1 MPPSTNGYNT
11 TGNVS
16 SRETSS
22 EGSSHGTSSSS
33 TTTSTELPLFP
44 IPATTPWKPNRKPR
58 DRISSEAAENTALI
72 IGIIAGAMIA
82 IVLIILIILKF
93 KNRSDGSYKVD
104 ESKNYPHSHGPTAAL
119 LGSGNIQQCPQQING
134 NIKNGSDKC
143 VSNPSKKR
151 DIRDVKE
158 WYV

>member
-1 MPPSTNGYNT
+1 M
-11 TGNVS
+11 S
-16 SRETSS
+16 SRQTST
-22 EGSSHGTSSSS
+22 ESSSYGTNISS
-33 TTTSTELPLFP
+33 TTTSTEQPQLPVPLP
-44 IPATTPWKPNRKPR
+44 TPRKPKKPTNR

-104 ESKNYPHSHGPTAAL
+104 ESKNYHQSQGPAAAL
-119 LGSGNIQQCPQQING
+119 LGSGNGQQRPQQMNG

-143 VSNPSKKR
+143 ASNPSKKR
-151 DIRDVKE
+151 DIKDVKE